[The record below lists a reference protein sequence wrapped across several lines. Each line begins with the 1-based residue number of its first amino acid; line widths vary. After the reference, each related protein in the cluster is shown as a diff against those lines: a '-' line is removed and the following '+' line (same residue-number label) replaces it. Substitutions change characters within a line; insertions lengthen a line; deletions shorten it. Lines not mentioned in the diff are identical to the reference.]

1 MKNKDRETFLLN
13 KIERLEQSLST
24 VTEAKM
30 TLDSKEKENITG
42 IEKRKMNVRRKLE
55 RDQRKERIFSQK

>member
-30 TLDSKEKENITG
+30 TLDSKEKENRARIRVLESEYNTTSKSLFV
-42 IEKRKMNVRRKLE
+42 KRNR
-55 RDQRKERIFSQK
+55 